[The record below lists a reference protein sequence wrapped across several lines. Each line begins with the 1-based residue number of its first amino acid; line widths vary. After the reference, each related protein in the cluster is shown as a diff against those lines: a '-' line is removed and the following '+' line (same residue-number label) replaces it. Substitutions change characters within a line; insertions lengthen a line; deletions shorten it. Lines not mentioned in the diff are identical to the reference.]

1 MKAVFLNRNRLV
13 KWFLP
18 FYLFTFLLF
27 YPHTFLPLHA
37 QVGTWQNHL
46 AYYELQNIC
55 AASDKQL
62 FVLASNSLYQY
73 NQNDESITTYDKVNG
88 LSDTYITHIAWN
100 PKAQKLIVI
109 YQNSNIDLIDTKG
122 NIINISALYTKI
134 MTESKEVNSLII
146 DDIYAWLDCDFG
158 YVKVNMQKAEITDT
172 YTPNNPNYPKD
183 LPSYNEYKDLE
194 AYRVVVEK
202 LSPIGPKYN
211 HFYESTFLNG
221 KLYTT
226 GGYFLSGMNDYNY
239 PGTIQVYDGMDWTIY
254 EDQLSEKTGYPYLD
268 INCISVDPTDETHVY
283 AGGRCGLY
291 EFKDGRLLNYY
302 NKDNSPLKPAI
313 DRGKELGNDYVLVNG
328 IQFDQAGNL
337 WVLNSQ
343 ARGVNLLLLSKD
355 HTWTDYHQ
363 ELLDDSEGVTL
374 SGLRNMFFDSRGLLW
389 FVNTSWKDQSVC
401 CYQPSTNILLK
412 YSIFINQD
420 GLTYSPTFINS
431 VCEDKEHH
439 IWVGTNI
446 GPFIIKSEEVGRE
459 NVTFYQ
465 VKVPRND
472 GTNYADYL
480 LNNVHIT
487 NIAIDGGN
495 RKWFATNGAGTFL
508 ISADNLTQ
516 ISNFKE
522 DNSYL
527 LSNNIYSTAIDQN
540 KGEVY
545 LLTDKGLC
553 SFQSDATK
561 PSEEMTEDNV
571 YAYPNP
577 VTPDYTGLIT
587 ITGLTYDADVKITAS
602 NGALIAQ
609 GRSNGGMF
617 TWDGNDRQ
625 GRRVASGIYF
635 VITATSDGN
644 QGTVCKIAIIN

>member
-1 MKAVFLNRNRLV
+1 MRSEEVKNKKYLWWQKILLLLLVFH
-13 KWFLP
+13 FS
-18 FYLFTFLLF
+18 LFT
-27 YPHTFLPLHA
+27 YS
-37 QVGTWQNHL
+37 QVGTWQNYL

-55 AASDKQL
+55 EASNHQL

-100 PKAQKLIVI
+100 PKTQKLIAV
-109 YQNSNIDLIDTKG
+109 YQNSNIDLLDTKG
-122 NIINISALYTKI
+122 NITNISALLTKI
-134 MTESKEVNSLII
+134 MTESKTVNRLIV
-146 DDIYAWLDCDFG
+146 DDIYVWLDCDFG
-158 YVKVNMQKAEITDT
+158 YVKVNTQKAEITDT
-172 YTPNNPNYPKD
+172 YTPNNPDYPKD

-194 AYRVVVEK
+194 KYRAVVEK

-211 HFYESTFLNG
+211 HFYESVFLNG

-239 PGTIQVYDGMDWTIY
+239 PGTIQVYDGLDWMIY
-254 EDQLSEKTGYPYLD
+254 EDNLSEKTGYPYLD

-291 EFKDGRLLNYY
+291 EFKDGHLLHYY

-313 DRGKELGNDYVLVNG
+313 DRGKELDNDYVLIHG

-337 WVLNSQ
+337 VVLNSQ
-343 ARGVNLLLLSKD
+343 AKGVNMLLLSKD

-363 ELLDDSEGVTL
+363 NLLDDAEGVTL
-374 SGLRNMFFDSRGLLW
+374 EGLRSMFFDSRGLLW

-401 CYQPSTNILLK
+401 CYQPSSNTLLK
-412 YSIFINQD
+412 YSTFVNQD
-420 GLTYSPTFINS
+420 GLSYSPTLINS
-431 VCEDKEHH
+431 VCEDKEKN

-446 GPFIIKSEEVGRE
+446 GPFMIKSEEVGQD

-465 VKVPRND
+465 IKVPRND

-480 LNNVHIT
+480 LNDVHISH
-487 NIAIDGGN
+487 IAIDGGN
-495 RKWFATNGAGTFL
+495 RKWFATNGAGVFL

-516 ISNFKE
+516 IANFKE

-527 LSNNIYSTAIDQN
+527 LSNNIYSTAIN
-540 KGEVY
+540 PKKGEVY
-545 LLTDKGLC
+545 FLTEKGLC
-553 SFQSDATK
+553 SYQGDATE
-561 PSEEMTEDNV
+561 PSEEMIKDNV

-635 VITATSDGN
+635 VITATSEGKS
-644 QGTVCKIAIIN
+644 GTVCKIAVIN

>member
-134 MTESKEVNSLII
+134 MTESKEVNSLVI

-172 YTPNNPNYPKD
+172 YTPNNPDYPKD

-194 AYRVVVEK
+194 AYRAVVEK

-302 NKDNSPLKPAI
+302 NKYNSPL
-313 DRGKELGNDYVLVNG
+313 
-328 IQFDQAGNL
+328 
-337 WVLNSQ
+337 
-343 ARGVNLLLLSKD
+343 
-355 HTWTDYHQ
+355 
-363 ELLDDSEGVTL
+363 
-374 SGLRNMFFDSRGLLW
+374 
-389 FVNTSWKDQSVC
+389 
-401 CYQPSTNILLK
+401 
-412 YSIFINQD
+412 
-420 GLTYSPTFINS
+420 
-431 VCEDKEHH
+431 
-439 IWVGTNI
+439 
-446 GPFIIKSEEVGRE
+446 
-459 NVTFYQ
+459 
-465 VKVPRND
+465 
-472 GTNYADYL
+472 
-480 LNNVHIT
+480 
-487 NIAIDGGN
+487 
-495 RKWFATNGAGTFL
+495 
-508 ISADNLTQ
+508 
-516 ISNFKE
+516 
-522 DNSYL
+522 
-527 LSNNIYSTAIDQN
+527 
-540 KGEVY
+540 
-545 LLTDKGLC
+545 
-553 SFQSDATK
+553 
-561 PSEEMTEDNV
+561 
-571 YAYPNP
+571 
-577 VTPDYTGLIT
+577 
-587 ITGLTYDADVKITAS
+587 
-602 NGALIAQ
+602 
-609 GRSNGGMF
+609 
-617 TWDGNDRQ
+617 
-625 GRRVASGIYF
+625 
-635 VITATSDGN
+635 
-644 QGTVCKIAIIN
+644 

>member
-172 YTPNNPNYPKD
+172 YTPNNPDYPKD

-194 AYRVVVEK
+194 KYRAVVEK

-211 HFYESTFLNG
+211 HFYESVFLNG

-239 PGTIQVYDGMDWTIY
+239 PGTIQVYDGLDWMIY
-254 EDQLSEKTGYPYLD
+254 EDNLSEKTGYPYLD
-268 INCISVDPTDETHVY
+268 VNCISVDPTDETHVY

-291 EFKDGRLLNYY
+291 EFKDGHLLHYY

-313 DRGKELGNDYVLVNG
+313 DRGKELDNDYVLIHGV
-328 IQFDQAGNL
+328 QFDQAGNL
-337 WVLNSQ
+337 VVLNSQ
-343 ARGVNLLLLSKD
+343 AKGVNMLLLSKD

-363 ELLDDSEGVTL
+363 NLLDDAEGVTL
-374 SGLRNMFFDSRGLLW
+374 EGLRSMFFDSRGLLW

-401 CYQPSTNILLK
+401 CYQPSSNTLLK
-412 YSIFINQD
+412 YSTFVNQD
-420 GLTYSPTFINS
+420 GLSYSPTLINS
-431 VCEDKEHH
+431 VCEDKEKN

-446 GPFIIKSEEVGRE
+446 GPFMIKSEEVGQD

-465 VKVPRND
+465 IKVPRND

-480 LNNVHIT
+480 LNDVHISH
-487 NIAIDGGN
+487 IAIDGGN
-495 RKWFATNGAGTFL
+495 RKWFATNGAGVFL

-516 ISNFKE
+516 IANFKE

-527 LSNNIYSTAIDQN
+527 LSNNIYSTAIN
-540 KGEVY
+540 PKKGEVY
-545 LLTDKGLC
+545 FLTEKGLC
-553 SFQSDATK
+553 SYQGDATE
-561 PSEEMTEDNV
+561 PSEEMTKDNV

>member
-1 MKAVFLNRNRLV
+1 MKVTFFNSSRLV
-13 KWFLP
+13 KWLLP
-18 FYLFTFLLF
+18 FYLFTFL
-27 YPHTFLPLHA
+27 PLYG
-37 QVGTWQNHL
+37 QVGTWQNNL

-55 AASDKQL
+55 EASGNQL

-73 NQNDESITTYDKVNG
+73 NQNDQSISTYDKVTG
-88 LSDTYITHIAWN
+88 LNDTYITHIAWN
-100 PKAQKLIVI
+100 PKVQKLIAV

-122 NIINISALYTKI
+122 NVTNISALYTKI
-134 MTESKEVNSLII
+134 MTESKEVKSIVI
-146 DDIYAWLDCDFG
+146 DDIYAWLECGFG

-172 YTPNNPNYPKD
+172 YFPNNPDYPKD
-183 LPSYNEYKDLE
+183 LPSYDEYKDLE
-194 AYRVVVEK
+194 KYRPVVEN
-202 LSPIGPKYN
+202 LNPIGPKYN
-211 HFYESTFLNG
+211 HFYESVFLND

-239 PGTIQVYDGMDWTIY
+239 PGTVQVYDGIDWMIC
-254 EDQLSEKTGYPYLD
+254 EDDLSEKTGYSYLD
-268 INCISVDPTDETHVY
+268 MNCISVDPTDETHLF

-291 EFKDGRLLNYY
+291 EFKDGKLLNYY

-313 DRGKELGNDYVLVNG
+313 DQGKELGNDYVLING
-328 IQFDQAGNL
+328 IQFDKAGNL

-343 ARGVNLLLLSKD
+343 AKGVNMLLLTKD
-355 HTWTDYHQ
+355 KVWENYHQ
-363 ELLDDSEGVTL
+363 DLLEDSEGVSLT
-374 SGLRNMFFDSRGLLW
+374 GLRSMFFDSRGYLW
-389 FVNTSWKDQSVC
+389 FVNTSWKDPSVF
-401 CYQPSTNILLK
+401 CYNPSTDELLK
-412 YSIFINQD
+412 YNNFINQD
-420 GLTYSPTFINS
+420 GFSYSPTYVNS
-431 VCEDKEHH
+431 VCEDKEKN

-446 GPFIIKSEEVGRE
+446 GPFMIQSDEVGQE

-465 VKVPRND
+465 IKVPRND
-472 GTNYADYL
+472 GTIYADYL
-480 LNNVHIT
+480 LNNVYINH
-487 NIAIDGGN
+487 IAIDGGN
-495 RKWFATNGAGTFL
+495 RKWFATNGAGVFL
-508 ISADNLTQ
+508 IGADNITQ
-516 ISNFKE
+516 ISNFME

-527 LSNNIYSTAIDQN
+527 LSNAINSIAINQ
-540 KGEVY
+540 KSGKVY
-545 LLTDKGLC
+545 FLTDKGLC
-553 SFQSDATK
+553 SYQSDATE

-635 VITATSDGN
+635 VITATSEGKS
-644 QGTVCKIAIIN
+644 GTVCRIAIIN

>member
-122 NIINISALYTKI
+122 NITNISALYTKI

-194 AYRVVVEK
+194 KYRAVVEK

-211 HFYESTFLNG
+211 HFYESVFLNG

-239 PGTIQVYDGMDWTIY
+239 PGTIQVYDGLDWMIY
-254 EDQLSEKTGYPYLD
+254 EDNLSEKTGYPYLD
-268 INCISVDPTDETHVY
+268 VNCISVDPTDETHVY

-291 EFKDGRLLNYY
+291 EFKDGHLLHYY

-313 DRGKELGNDYVLVNG
+313 DRGKELDNDYVLIHGV
-328 IQFDQAGNL
+328 QFDQAGNL
-337 WVLNSQ
+337 VVLNSQ
-343 ARGVNLLLLSKD
+343 AKGVNMLLLSKD

-363 ELLDDSEGVTL
+363 NLLDDAEGVTL
-374 SGLRNMFFDSRGLLW
+374 EGLRSMFFDSRGLLW
-389 FVNTSWKDQSVC
+389 FVNTSWKDQSVY
-401 CYQPSTNILLK
+401 CYQPSSNTLLK
-412 YSIFINQD
+412 YSTFVNQD
-420 GLTYSPTFINS
+420 GLSYSPTLINS
-431 VCEDKEHH
+431 VCEDKEKN

-446 GPFIIKSEEVGRE
+446 GPFMIKSEEVGQD

-465 VKVPRND
+465 IKVPRND

-480 LNNVHIT
+480 LNDVHISH
-487 NIAIDGGN
+487 IAIDGGN
-495 RKWFATNGAGTFL
+495 RKWFATNGAGVFL

-516 ISNFKE
+516 IANFKE

-527 LSNNIYSTAIDQN
+527 LSNNIYSTAIN
-540 KGEVY
+540 PKKGEVY
-545 LLTDKGLC
+545 FLTEKGLC
-553 SFQSDATK
+553 SYQGDATE
-561 PSEEMTEDNV
+561 PSEEMTKDNV

-635 VITATSDGN
+635 VITATSEGKS
-644 QGTVCKIAIIN
+644 GTVCKIAVIN

>member
-1 MKAVFLNRNRLV
+1 MKSKEDKNEKFVMWWKRNL
-13 KWFLP
+13 L
-18 FYLFTFLLF
+18 LLLTFHFSLLAF
-27 YPHTFLPLHA
+27 S
-37 QVGTWQNHL
+37 QVGTWQNNL

-55 AASDKQL
+55 EASGNQL

-73 NQNDESITTYDKVNG
+73 NQNDQSISTYDKVTG
-88 LSDTYITHIAWN
+88 LNDTYITHIAWN
-100 PKAQKLIVI
+100 PKVQKLIAV

-122 NIINISALYTKI
+122 NVTNISALYTKI
-134 MTESKEVNSLII
+134 MTESKEVKSIVI
-146 DDIYAWLDCDFG
+146 DDIYAWLECGFG

-172 YTPNNPNYPKD
+172 YFPNNPDYPKD
-183 LPSYNEYKDLE
+183 LPSYDEYKDLE
-194 AYRVVVEK
+194 KYRPVVEN
-202 LSPIGPKYN
+202 LNPIGPKYN
-211 HFYESTFLNG
+211 HFYESVFLND

-239 PGTIQVYDGMDWTIY
+239 PGTVQVYDEFDWMIC
-254 EDQLSEKTGYPYLD
+254 EDDLSEKTGYSYID
-268 INCISVDPTDETHVY
+268 MNCISVDPTDETHLF

-291 EFKDGRLLNYY
+291 EFKDGKLLNYY

-313 DRGKELGNDYVLVNG
+313 DRGKELDNDYVLING
-328 IQFDQAGNL
+328 IQFDKAGNL

-343 ARGVNLLLLSKD
+343 AKGVNMLLLTRDKA
-355 HTWTDYHQ
+355 WENYHQ
-363 ELLDDSEGVTL
+363 DLLEDSEGVSLT
-374 SGLRNMFFDSRGLLW
+374 GLRSMFFDSRGYLW
-389 FVNTSWKDQSVC
+389 FVNTSWKDPSVF
-401 CYQPSTNILLK
+401 CYNPSTDELLK
-412 YSIFINQD
+412 YSSFINQD
-420 GLTYSPTFINS
+420 GFSYEPTYVNS
-431 VCEDKEHH
+431 VCEDKEKN

-446 GPFIIKSEEVGRE
+446 GPFMIQSDEVGQE

-465 VKVPRND
+465 IKVPRND
-472 GTNYADYL
+472 GTIYADYL
-480 LNNVHIT
+480 LNNVYINH
-487 NIAIDGGN
+487 IAIDGGN
-495 RKWFATNGAGTFL
+495 RKWFATNGAGVFL
-508 ISADNLTQ
+508 IGADNITQ
-516 ISNFKE
+516 ISNFME

-527 LSNNIYSTAIDQN
+527 LSNAINSIAINQ
-540 KGEVY
+540 KSGKVY
-545 LLTDKGLC
+545 FLTDKGLC
-553 SFQSDATK
+553 SYQSDATE

-635 VITATSDGN
+635 VITTTSEGKS
-644 QGTVCKIAIIN
+644 GTVCRIAIIN

>member
-1 MKAVFLNRNRLV
+1 MKVTFFNSSRLV
-13 KWFLP
+13 KWLLP
-18 FYLFTFLLF
+18 FYLFTFL
-27 YPHTFLPLHA
+27 PLYG
-37 QVGTWQNHL
+37 QVGTWQNYL

-55 AASDKQL
+55 EASGRQL

-73 NQNDESITTYDKVNG
+73 NQNDQSISTYDKVTG
-88 LSDTYITHIAWN
+88 LNDTYITHIAWN
-100 PKAQKLIVI
+100 PKVQKLIAV

-122 NIINISALYTKI
+122 NVTNISALYTKI
-134 MTESKEVNSLII
+134 MTESKEVKSIVI
-146 DDIYAWLDCDFG
+146 DDIYAWLECGFG

-172 YTPNNPNYPKD
+172 YFPNNPDYPKD
-183 LPSYNEYKDLE
+183 LPSYDEYKDLE
-194 AYRVVVEK
+194 KYRPVVEN
-202 LSPIGPKYN
+202 LNPIGPKYN

-226 GGYFLSGMNDYNY
+226 GGYFLSGMNDFNY
-239 PGTIQVYDGMDWTIY
+239 PGTVQVYDGIDWMIC
-254 EDQLSEKTGYPYLD
+254 EDNLSEKTGYPYLD
-268 INCISVDPTDETHVY
+268 INCISVDPTDENHLF

-291 EFKDGRLLNYY
+291 EFKDGKLLNYY

-313 DRGKELGNDYVLVNG
+313 DQGKELDNDYVLING
-328 IQFDQAGNL
+328 IQFDKAGNL

-343 ARGVNLLLLSKD
+343 AKGVNMLLLTKD
-355 HTWTDYHQ
+355 KAWENYHQ
-363 ELLDDSEGVTL
+363 DLLEDSEGVSLT
-374 SGLRNMFFDSRGLLW
+374 GLRSMFFDSRGYLW
-389 FVNTSWKDQSVC
+389 FVNTSWKDPSVF
-401 CYQPSTNILLK
+401 CYNPSTNSLLK
-412 YSIFINQD
+412 YNNFINQD
-420 GLTYSPTFINS
+420 GFSYSPTYVNS
-431 VCEDKEHH
+431 VCEDKEKN

-446 GPFIIKSEEVGRE
+446 GPFMIQSDEVGQE

-465 VKVPRND
+465 IKVPRND
-472 GTNYADYL
+472 GTIYADYL
-480 LNNVHIT
+480 LNNVYINH
-487 NIAIDGGN
+487 IAIDGGN
-495 RKWFATNGAGTFL
+495 RKWFATNGAGVFL
-508 ISADNLTQ
+508 IGADNITQ
-516 ISNFKE
+516 ISNFME

-527 LSNNIYSTAIDQN
+527 LSNAINSIAINQ
-540 KGEVY
+540 KSGKVY
-545 LLTDKGLC
+545 FLTDKGLC
-553 SFQSDATK
+553 SYQSDATE

-635 VITATSDGN
+635 VITATSEGKS
-644 QGTVCKIAIIN
+644 GTVCRIAIIN

>member
-1 MKAVFLNRNRLV
+1 MKVTFFNSSRLV
-13 KWFLP
+13 KWLLP
-18 FYLFTFLLF
+18 FYLFTFL
-27 YPHTFLPLHA
+27 PLYG
-37 QVGTWQNHL
+37 QVGTWQNYL

-55 AASDKQL
+55 EASGRQL

-73 NQNDESITTYDKVNG
+73 NQNDQSISTYDKVTG
-88 LSDTYITHIAWN
+88 LNDTYITHIAWN
-100 PKAQKLIVI
+100 PKVQKLIAV

-122 NIINISALYTKI
+122 NVTNISALYTKI
-134 MTESKEVNSLII
+134 MTESKEVKSIVI
-146 DDIYAWLDCDFG
+146 DDIYAWLECGFG

-172 YTPNNPNYPKD
+172 YFPNNPDYPKD
-183 LPSYNEYKDLE
+183 LPSYDEYKDLE
-194 AYRVVVEK
+194 KYRPVVEN
-202 LSPIGPKYN
+202 LNPIGPKYN
-211 HFYESTFLNG
+211 HFYESVFLND

-239 PGTIQVYDGMDWTIY
+239 SGTVQVYDGIDWMIC
-254 EDQLSEKTGYPYLD
+254 EDDLSEKTGYSYLD
-268 INCISVDPTDETHVY
+268 INCISVDPTDETHLF

-291 EFKDGRLLNYY
+291 EFKDGKLLNYY

-313 DRGKELGNDYVLVNG
+313 DQGKELDNDYVLING
-328 IQFDQAGNL
+328 IQFDKAGNL

-343 ARGVNLLLLSKD
+343 AKGVNMLLLTKD
-355 HTWTDYHQ
+355 KAWENYHQ
-363 ELLDDSEGVTL
+363 DLLEDSEGVSLT
-374 SGLRNMFFDSRGLLW
+374 GLRSMFFDSRGYLW
-389 FVNTSWKDQSVC
+389 FVNTSWKDPSVF
-401 CYQPSTNILLK
+401 CYNPSTNSLLK
-412 YSIFINQD
+412 YNNFINQD
-420 GLTYSPTFINS
+420 GFSYSPTYVNS
-431 VCEDKEHH
+431 VCEDKEKN

-446 GPFIIKSEEVGRE
+446 GPFMIQSDEVGQE

-465 VKVPRND
+465 IKVPRND
-472 GTNYADYL
+472 GTVYADYL
-480 LNNVHIT
+480 LNNVYINH
-487 NIAIDGGN
+487 IAIDGGN
-495 RKWFATNGAGTFL
+495 RKWFATNGAGVFL
-508 ISADNLTQ
+508 IGADNITQ
-516 ISNFKE
+516 ISNFME

-527 LSNNIYSTAIDQN
+527 LSNAINSIAINQ
-540 KGEVY
+540 KSGKVY
-545 LLTDKGLC
+545 FLTDKGLC
-553 SFQSDATK
+553 SYQSDATE

-635 VITATSDGN
+635 VITATSEGKS
-644 QGTVCKIAIIN
+644 GTVCRIAIIN

>member
-1 MKAVFLNRNRLV
+1 MKVTFFNSSRLV
-13 KWFLP
+13 KWLLP
-18 FYLFTFLLF
+18 FYLFTFL
-27 YPHTFLPLHA
+27 PLYG
-37 QVGTWQNHL
+37 QVGTWQNYL

-55 AASDKQL
+55 EASGRQL

-73 NQNDESITTYDKVNG
+73 NQNDQSISTYDKVTG
-88 LSDTYITHIAWN
+88 LNDTYITHIAWN
-100 PKAQKLIVI
+100 PKVQKLIAV

-122 NIINISALYTKI
+122 NVTNISALYTKI
-134 MTESKEVNSLII
+134 MTESKEVKSIVI
-146 DDIYAWLDCDFG
+146 DDIYAWLECGFG

-172 YTPNNPNYPKD
+172 YFPNNPDYPKD
-183 LPSYNEYKDLE
+183 LPSYDEYKDLE
-194 AYRVVVEK
+194 KYRPVVEN
-202 LSPIGPKYN
+202 LNPIGPNYN
-211 HFYESTFLNG
+211 HFYESVFLND

-239 PGTIQVYDGMDWTIY
+239 SGTVQVYDGIDWMIC
-254 EDQLSEKTGYPYLD
+254 EDDLSEKTGYSYLD
-268 INCISVDPTDETHVY
+268 INCISVDPTDETHLF

-291 EFKDGRLLNYY
+291 EFKDGKLLNYY

-313 DRGKELGNDYVLVNG
+313 DQGKELDNDYVLING
-328 IQFDQAGNL
+328 IQFDKAGNL

-343 ARGVNLLLLSKD
+343 AKGVNMLLLTKD
-355 HTWTDYHQ
+355 KAWENYYQD
-363 ELLDDSEGVTL
+363 LLEDSEGVSLT
-374 SGLRNMFFDSRGLLW
+374 GLRSMFFDSRGYLW
-389 FVNTSWKDQSVC
+389 FVNTSWKDPSVF
-401 CYQPSTNILLK
+401 CYNPSTNSLLK
-412 YSIFINQD
+412 YNNFINQD
-420 GLTYSPTFINS
+420 GFSYSPTYVNS
-431 VCEDKEHH
+431 VCEDKEKN

-446 GPFIIKSEEVGRE
+446 GPFMIQSDEVGQE

-465 VKVPRND
+465 IKVPRND
-472 GTNYADYL
+472 GTIYADYL
-480 LNNVHIT
+480 LNNVYINH
-487 NIAIDGGN
+487 IAIDGGN
-495 RKWFATNGAGTFL
+495 RKWFATNGAGVFL
-508 ISADNLTQ
+508 IGADNITQ
-516 ISNFKE
+516 ISNFME

-527 LSNNIYSTAIDQN
+527 LSNAINSIAINQ
-540 KGEVY
+540 KSGKVY
-545 LLTDKGLC
+545 FLTDKGLC
-553 SFQSDATK
+553 SYQSDATE

-635 VITATSDGN
+635 VITATSEGKS
-644 QGTVCKIAIIN
+644 GTVCRIAIIN

>member
-1 MKAVFLNRNRLV
+1 MRSEKYRINKNLGWQRILLLLLTFH
-13 KWFLP
+13 FS
-18 FYLFTFLLF
+18 LFTFS
-27 YPHTFLPLHA
+27 
-37 QVGTWQNHL
+37 QVGSWENHL

-55 AASDKQL
+55 AASNKQL

-88 LSDTYITHIAWN
+88 LNDTYITHIAWN
-100 PKAQKLIVI
+100 PKVQKLIAV
-109 YQNSNIDLIDTKG
+109 YQNSNIDLIDIKG
-122 NIINISALYTKI
+122 NVTNISDLYTKI
-134 MTESKEVNSLII
+134 MTESKTVNRLII
-146 DDIYAWLDCDFG
+146 DNIYVWLDCDFG

-172 YTPNNPNYPKD
+172 YWPNNPDYPKY
-183 LPSYNEYKDLE
+183 LPSYDEYKDLE
-194 AYRVVVEK
+194 TYRPVVEK
-202 LSPIGPKYN
+202 LNPIGPKYN

-239 PGTIQVYDGMDWTIY
+239 PGTIQVYDGNDWMIY
-254 EDQLSEKTGYPYLD
+254 EDNLSEKTGYPYLD

-291 EFKDGRLLNYY
+291 EFKDGQLLNYY
-302 NKDNSPLKPAI
+302 NKDNSPLRPAI
-313 DRGKELGNDYVLVNG
+313 DRGTELGNDYVLVNG

-337 WVLNSQ
+337 VVLNSQ
-343 ARGVNLLLLSKD
+343 ARGVNMLLLSKD
-355 HTWTDYHQ
+355 HTWTNYYQ
-363 ELLDDSEGVTL
+363 ELLDNSDGISL

-389 FVNTSWKDQSVC
+389 FVNTSWIDQSVF
-401 CYQPSTNILLK
+401 CYNPSTNELFK
-412 YSIFINQD
+412 YSNWTNQD
-420 GLTYSPTFINS
+420 GITYSLTFVNS
-431 VCEDKEHH
+431 VCEDKEKN
-439 IWVGTNI
+439 IWVGTNL
-446 GPFIIKSEEVGRE
+446 GPFMIKSEEVGQE
-459 NVTFYQ
+459 DVTFYQ
-465 VKVPRND
+465 IKVPRND
-472 GTNYADYL
+472 GTDYADYL
-480 LNNVHIT
+480 LYGVNISH
-487 NIAIDGGN
+487 IAIDGGN
-495 RKWFATNGAGTFL
+495 RKWFSTNGAGAFL
-508 ISADNLTQ
+508 ISANNIQQLA
-516 ISNFKE
+516 NFKE

-527 LSNNIYSTAIDQN
+527 LSNTISSTAIN
-540 KGEVY
+540 PKTGKVY
-545 LLTDKGLC
+545 FLTDKGLC
-553 SFQSDATK
+553 SYQGDATE
-561 PSEEMTEDNV
+561 PSEEMTKDNV

-635 VITATSDGN
+635 VVTATSEGN

>member
-1 MKAVFLNRNRLV
+1 MKVTFFNSSRLV
-13 KWFLP
+13 KWLLP
-18 FYLFTFLLF
+18 FYLFTFL
-27 YPHTFLPLHA
+27 PLYG
-37 QVGTWQNHL
+37 QVGTWQNYL

-55 AASDKQL
+55 EASGRQL

-73 NQNDESITTYDKVNG
+73 NQNDQSISTYDKVTG
-88 LSDTYITHIAWN
+88 LNDTYITHIAWN
-100 PKAQKLIVI
+100 PKVQKLIAV

-122 NIINISALYTKI
+122 NVTNISALYTKI
-134 MTESKEVNSLII
+134 MTESKEVKSIVI
-146 DDIYAWLDCDFG
+146 DDIYAWLECGFG

-172 YTPNNPNYPKD
+172 YFPNNPDYPKD
-183 LPSYNEYKDLE
+183 LPSYDEYKDLE
-194 AYRVVVEK
+194 KYRPVVEN
-202 LSPIGPKYN
+202 LNPIGPKYN
-211 HFYESTFLNG
+211 HFYESVFLND

-239 PGTIQVYDGMDWTIY
+239 SGTVQVYDGIDWMIC
-254 EDQLSEKTGYPYLD
+254 EDDLSEKTGYSYLD
-268 INCISVDPTDETHVY
+268 INCISVDPTDETHLF

-291 EFKDGRLLNYY
+291 EFKDGKLLNYY

-313 DRGKELGNDYVLVNG
+313 DQGKELDNDYVLING
-328 IQFDQAGNL
+328 IQFDKAGNL

-343 ARGVNLLLLSKD
+343 AKGVNMLLLTKD
-355 HTWTDYHQ
+355 KAWENYHQ
-363 ELLDDSEGVTL
+363 DLLEDSEGVSLT
-374 SGLRNMFFDSRGLLW
+374 GLRSMFFDSRGYLW
-389 FVNTSWKDQSVC
+389 FVNTSWKDPSVF
-401 CYQPSTNILLK
+401 CYNPSTNSLLK
-412 YSIFINQD
+412 YNNFINQD
-420 GLTYSPTFINS
+420 GFSYSPTYVNS
-431 VCEDKEHH
+431 VCEDKEKN

-446 GPFIIKSEEVGRE
+446 GPFMIQSDEVGQE

-465 VKVPRND
+465 IKVPRND
-472 GTNYADYL
+472 GTIYADYL
-480 LNNVHIT
+480 LNNVYINH
-487 NIAIDGGN
+487 IAIDGGN
-495 RKWFATNGAGTFL
+495 RKWFATNGAGVFL
-508 ISADNLTQ
+508 IGADNITQ
-516 ISNFKE
+516 ISNFME

-527 LSNNIYSTAIDQN
+527 LSNAINSIAINQ
-540 KGEVY
+540 KSGKVY
-545 LLTDKGLC
+545 FLTDKGLC
-553 SFQSDATK
+553 SYQSDATE

-635 VITATSDGN
+635 VITATSEGKS
-644 QGTVCKIAIIN
+644 GTVCRIAIIN